1 MGNACFKWFLVRY
14 LNPANHH
21 LERITKAEKD
31 KKIGFKDMKF
41 PVKARDI
48 HKIKKIKNLPP
59 LVFLEIIENK
69 QKYQTYVSKNYCEHK
84 YVGLLLIGEKGKRH
98 YIIIKEC
105 NTFM

>member
-48 HKIKKIKNLPP
+48 HKIKKIKKSATIS
-59 LVFLEIIENK
+59 VFGNNRK
-69 QKYQTYVSKNYCEHK
+69 
-84 YVGLLLIGEKGKRH
+84 
-98 YIIIKEC
+98 
-105 NTFM
+105 